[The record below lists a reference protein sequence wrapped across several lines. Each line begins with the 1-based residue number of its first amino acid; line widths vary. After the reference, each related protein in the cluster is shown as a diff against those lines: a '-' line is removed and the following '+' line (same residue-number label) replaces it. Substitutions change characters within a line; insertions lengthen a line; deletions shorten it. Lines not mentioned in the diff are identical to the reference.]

1 METIRDI
8 AIIILAVE
16 SIITGIVLIVLAWQV
31 YRLTKTIREELKPL
45 IQDVDETVRVV
56 KGTATYV
63 SEKVVAPTIKV
74 SKTVAFVR
82 RAAQVIADLP
92 FAGRTMDDG
101 Q

>member
-31 YRLTKTIREELKPL
+31 YRLARTVQEELKPL
-45 IQDVDETVRVV
+45 LHDVDETVRVV
-56 KGTATYV
+56 KGTATYM

-74 SKTVAFVR
+74 SKGVAFVR
-82 RAAQVIADLP
+82 RAAKVISELP
-92 FAGRTMDDG
+92 FSGRS
-101 Q
+101 

>member
-31 YRLTKTIREELKPL
+31 YRLVKTIREEVTPL
-45 IQDVDETVRVV
+45 IRDVDETVRVV
-56 KGTATYV
+56 KGTTTFV
-63 SEKVVAPTIKV
+63 GEKVVSPAIKV